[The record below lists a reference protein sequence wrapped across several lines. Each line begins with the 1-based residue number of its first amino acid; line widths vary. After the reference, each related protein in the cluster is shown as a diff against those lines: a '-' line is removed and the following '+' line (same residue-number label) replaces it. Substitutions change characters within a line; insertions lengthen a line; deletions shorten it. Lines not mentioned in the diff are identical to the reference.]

1 MMQALVAKKTVIA
14 YLSWNNSTRQTG
26 EFLMKYIALGLFA
39 AFSLLAGGCTAARQ
53 NSATTEASTEWRI
66 KSLEESFLNFREEQR
81 RQADVNAETAEAVD
95 RRLASIEA
103 DLAVLRGGEV
113 VVPAPG
119 RAVRPGTDAS
129 DGQLPEP
136 DDLMPEDEGW
146 VSDAP
151 LAESPSIAQSG
162 EEKPWATVPGPPAV
176 IPEPTVIE
184 RPDAS
189 GAARTSARSPA
200 RTPSPVAGSQAA
212 YDAALAR
219 YNSGDFAGSRTAFDE
234 FLGKY
239 PNDKLAPNALYW
251 KGETYYSQKDYAQAI
266 LTFREVTSRFPKHA
280 KAASALL
287 KTGMAYDRVGDRDNA
302 VFYLRAL
309 IEDFPASEP
318 AALGR
323 RELSRLGG

>member
-1 MMQALVAKKTVIA
+1 
-14 YLSWNNSTRQTG
+14 
-26 EFLMKYIALGLFA
+26 MKYITLGLFVA
-39 AFSLLAGGCTAARQ
+39 CSLLAGGCTAARQ
-53 NSATTEASTEWRI
+53 NAATTEASTEWRI

-81 RQADVNAETAEAVD
+81 RQADVNAETAEAMD

-113 VVPAPG
+113 VVPASG
-119 RAVRPGTDAS
+119 RTVPSGTDES
-129 DGQLPEP
+129 HGHISEP
-136 DDLMPEDEGW
+136 DDIVPEGEGW

-151 LAESPSIAQSG
+151 LAEASPMPPVAESD
-162 EEKPWATVPGPPAV
+162 EDKPWATVPGPPAV

-184 RPDAS
+184 RP
-189 GAARTSARSPA
+189 AAPSAAKTPA
-200 RTPSPVAGSQAA
+200 RTPSRSQAPVAGAQAL
-212 YDAALAR
+212 YDAALAK
-219 YNSGDFAGSRTAFDE
+219 YNSGDFVGSRTAFDE
-234 FLGKY
+234 FLAKY
-239 PNDKLAPNALYW
+239 PNHALAPNSLYW

-287 KTGMAYDRVGDRDNA
+287 KTGMSYDRVGDRDNA

-309 IEDFPASEP
+309 IEDFPASAP